1 VSEYQYYEFVAIDR
15 PLTKQQVA
23 GLRQLSPLARVTRTS
38 FIDAYDWADFAGDVR
53 QLIAELFDAHLHLT
67 NWGTRQVLF
76 RVPSEALD
84 LDTAVRYCEA
94 AWADSGRVILDFTQ
108 TLDDTDQDWATGG
121 EGRLA
126 PILPVR
132 AELLGGDLRGL
143 YLGWLVAVQAGEV
156 TGDAVEPPVPAGLR
170 ELTPAQRSLAEF
182 LCLDP
187 ALLAAAAERSAARD
201 GAARDGS
208 RPGERTAGQL
218 RDAADL
224 LRAGR
229 A

>member
-1 VSEYQYYEFVAIDR
+1 
-15 PLTKQQVA
+15 
-23 GLRQLSPLARVTRTS
+23 
-38 FIDAYDWADFAGDVR
+38 
-53 QLIAELFDAHLHLT
+53 
-67 NWGTRQVLF
+67 VLF
-76 RVPSEALD
+76 RVPAQALD

-94 AWADSGRVILDFTQ
+94 AWADGGRVILDLTQ
-108 TLDDTDQDWATGG
+108 TLDDTGEDWALGG

-132 AELLGGDLRGL
+132 AELLGGDLRAL

-156 TGDAVEPPVPAGLR
+156 AGDAVEPPVPAGLR
-170 ELTPAQRSLAEF
+170 ELSAAQRSLAEF

-187 ALLAAAAERSAARD
+187 DLLAAAAE
-201 GAARDGS
+201 GS
-208 RPGERTAGQL
+208 VAWSGPGREPGLRPGARTAGEL

-224 LRAGR
+224 LRAAR